1 MHNAVVIERSKIK
14 GLTIMELMIAVAIFS
29 ILASVAIPMY
39 SNYVT
44 RTKIANELPV
54 LHAKAREIYDLK
66 KDGRD
71 FYIGGEYLT
80 INEYGAI
87 VKDIG
92 NTGSNIIDGNA
103 EIMLRPEPVPVDSV
117 RWRCI
122 VSGTDISESD
132 VPSHCLYGAESFFT
146 ILKDNNMI
154 ASTSNFELD
163 NNPVSDNDW
172 DRIGNDSEFLGDW
185 EIVGGDEELELW
197 NDFDLISDR
206 RDNVAEL
213 DGDSN
218 ELVELTHD
226 LASQNFKD
234 MQLSFDYFA
243 RTGDDSSNFEVYLG
257 DQLVYTHDNFT
268 QSWQSINIDLSN
280 VGNASSSKLRIKEA
294 GMDESLGALIDLD
307 SLKVTPGQIV

>member
-1 MHNAVVIERSKIK
+1 M
-14 GLTIMELMIAVAIFS
+14 VAIAIIS
-29 ILASVAIPMY
+29 ILAAVAIPMY
-39 SNYVT
+39 SNYIT

-66 KDGRD
+66 KDGRN
-71 FYIGGEYLT
+71 FYIGGEHLT
-80 INEYGAI
+80 INEYGAL

-92 NTGSNIIDGNA
+92 NTGSNIIDGEA
-103 EIMLRPEPVPVDSV
+103 EIMLRPEPVPTDSV

-122 VSGTDISESD
+122 VSGTNISESD
-132 VPSHCLYGAESFFT
+132 VPSHCLYGSETFFR

-163 NNPVSDNDW
+163 NNPVSNNDW

-197 NDFDLISDR
+197 NDFDRISDR

-213 DGDSN
+213 DGDRD

-268 QSWQSINIDLSN
+268 ESWQSINIDLSN
-280 VGNASSSKLRIKEA
+280 VSNADSSKLRIKEA
-294 GMDESLGALIDLD
+294 GRDESLGALIDLD
-307 SLKVTPGQIV
+307 SLKITPGQIF